1 MPKRPRANPLAVP
14 FSDYQH
20 PTIEVL
26 EAQNLRYALLQDSPQ
41 TVILCLYGDHG
52 NYTLSVVHVKEDN
65 LILFHGIYP
74 IKACELAYT
83 ETLRL
88 LNYLNNALPGPA
100 FRLDPDDGDIV
111 FRHCVHLGTDAKLDP
126 RPFNDALA
134 LCRVALDRDLPQIA
148 TVALGQ
154 CTFAATLAARR
165 QTVSEN

>member
-14 FSDYQH
+14 ISDYQH
-20 PTIEVL
+20 PAIAVL

-41 TVILCLYGDHG
+41 TVILCLSGDHG

-65 LILFHGIYP
+65 LLLFHGIYP

-111 FRHCVHLGTDAKLDP
+111 FRHCLHLGTDAKLDP
-126 RPFNDALA
+126 QPFNDALA
-134 LCRVALDRDLPQIA
+134 LCRAAIDRSIPLIPA
-148 TVALGQ
+148 VALGQ
-154 CTFAATLAARR
+154 STC
-165 QTVSEN
+165 VSILTPSPHSPSDN

>member
-1 MPKRPRANPLAVP
+1 MPGRVAVTAVSRIVLPAASAIPILAAATARARSTRPC
-14 FSDYQH
+14 
-20 PTIEVL
+20 PTTPSS
-26 EAQNLRYALLQDSPQ
+26 AS
-41 TVILCLYGDHG
+41 
-52 NYTLSVVHVKEDN
+52 
-65 LILFHGIYP
+65 
-74 IKACELAYT
+74 T

>member
-41 TVILCLYGDHG
+41 TVILCLSGDHG

-65 LILFHGIYP
+65 LLLFHGIYP
-74 IKACELAYT
+74 IKACDLAYT

-111 FRHCVHLGTDAKLDP
+111 FRHCVHLGTDAKVDAQ
-126 RPFNDALA
+126 PFNDALA
-134 LCRVALDRDLPQIA
+134 LCRVALDRDLPHIA

-154 CTFAATLAARR
+154 RTFAAALATSQ
-165 QTVSEN
+165 QTPSDN